1 VAAHVGDV
9 FQHRF
14 LLLHLRRGEGGNGLL
29 RRRGG
34 GFAQLADELL
44 SGGVVFK
51 DVGKRA
57 VGRFFLFNIRFRRG
71 RTLLGGG
78 VPVVT
83 PGIATA
89 NDGAL
94 NRLINSNRIH
104 GTASSGENVEQNDKY
119 RSRGGGG
126 FLGTI
131 WRKKA
136 GQPGPA

>member
-1 VAAHVGDV
+1 
-9 FQHRF
+9 
-14 LLLHLRRGEGGNGLL
+14 LLLNLRRGEGWHRLL

-34 GFAQLADELL
+34 GFAQLANELL
-44 SGGVVFK
+44 PGGVVFK

-57 VGRFFLFNIRFRRG
+57 VGGFFLFNIRFRRR

-94 NRLINSNRIH
+94 NRLINSSRIH

-119 RSRGGGG
+119 RSRDAEGIFGNN
-126 FLGTI
+126 L
-131 WRKKA
+131 A
-136 GQPGPA
+136 